1 MDTTTSYLWGTS
13 KTYISPIC
21 RPQEM
26 AKSRGYTAQQKQHLA
41 NSFYEQKTLTCPE
54 CDILMDHL
62 HIPPR
67 SDVSYVRDR
76 TLLTCPSCQRTLI
89 VDHAQRD

>member
-13 KTYISPIC
+13 KTYISPIF
-21 RPQEM
+21 RPLEM
-26 AKSRGYTAQQKQHLA
+26 AKSRGYTAQQKHHLA

-67 SDVSYVRDR
+67 SDVAYVRDR

>member
-1 MDTTTSYLWGTS
+1 MTTSYLCGTS

-26 AKSRGYTAQQKQHLA
+26 AKSRGYTAQQKQDLA

-62 HIPPR
+62 NIPPR
-67 SDVSYVRDR
+67 SDVAYVRDR

-89 VDHAQRD
+89 VDHAQRN